1 MIDTG
6 TLAMLTMVGAVVGL
20 DFVSFPQ
27 AMLSRPIVAAT
38 LGGAVC
44 GDAGAGLLVGV
55 LLECFALETMPFGA
69 SRYPEWG
76 PASVAAAAA
85 AVVPGADAA
94 EMARTVPFAVLIGLA
109 CAMLGGQTLV
119 WLRRFNLTVAE
130 RYRDELAAGDSAAV
144 VAVQW
149 TGLVVDF
156 GRAGAVTA
164 VWTLV
169 AVQARIIVMGVTPSV
184 GTGTLALSVASAVAV
199 GVAGGAVWKVVH
211 TTKGYQWWLLAGLLV
226 GGAVA
231 VFA

>member
-1 MIDTG
+1 MIDSG
-6 TLAMLTMVGAVVGL
+6 TLAVLTMLGAAVGL

-44 GDAGAGLLVGV
+44 GDATAGLLVGV

-85 AVVPGADAA
+85 AVIPGADAGTLTRA
-94 EMARTVPFAVLIGLA
+94 VPFAVLIGLA

-130 RYRDELAAGDSAAV
+130 RYRDELAAGDAAAV
-144 VAVQW
+144 LAVHW

-164 VWTLV
+164 LCTLV
-169 AVQARIIVMGVTPSV
+169 AVQARITVMTAMPEGP
-184 GTGTLALSVASAVAV
+184 GTLGMAVTGAVAV
-199 GVAGGAVWKVVH
+199 GVAGGAIWKVVH
-211 TTKGYQWWLLAGLLV
+211 TTKGYAWWLLAGALV